1 MVKRNLLGLFALLL
15 PAVCMQAQ
23 LTNGTKS
30 AVKEKEKMERAVS
43 ALPDSAYEQV
53 KKEDLLN
60 DEVYMKLARDGWY
73 PQEITR
79 IMDRYIKSNRG
90 KVRGSREYGMYAK
103 QWLPMYGHTP
113 GNDSIYQFVDTA
125 YYGETMKSVRS
136 LFASQ
141 LENYYPEIPYT
152 PDDRLKG
159 IRNKGYFR
167 PVHQKPYT
175 GRIHWIVV
183 HPTDPDALM
192 VVPDGAG
199 IFRTSDLGK
208 TWDCVTDRIPDR
220 EFRKICS
227 HSAIPVDPDDWNHFF
242 AFMKNGGSTA
252 VYETTDGGQ
261 SWTRVEGA
269 THKSFKRGYGFKDK
283 AGNLKFIG
291 AIQSGTN
298 YLNSQ
303 LWYSDDKGVTW
314 KQIVLPDSLKEVHPT
329 TGMKGS
335 FFQNFAFDPENRDKI
350 YISTSRSIY
359 YSEDGLTPQAGANG
373 AVTFNIKRMT
383 FDVYNH
389 DGTVL
394 RASNVSE
401 FPFKATTQ
409 SFLEINPNNP
419 KQMWFATASRN
430 VDYGVYSAVY
440 YSEDGG
446 KTWRTLQEPMNG
458 IGSGLAFGNES
469 PWGWLGG
476 FGVNFADPQWLYG
489 CSMSS
494 AISSDGGLNFKEFA
508 WGNRLKAEYDD
519 GVYYST
525 TSARH
530 NADNHCI
537 VSHRSGRVFRGSDA
551 GLLVKDKNI
560 NNNEWTN
567 INGTMGNQLHYS
579 IKVNEFGDQT
589 MLGNTQDVD
598 AQTYR
603 YGRWGNWRGYEGTE
617 AFLNPYA
624 GTCYFSGNNGG
635 GLENVSLNSWYEGY
649 SWADVFTGNWYLI
662 HNPGNNNMSFFR
674 IEDFGRKTVNISSK
688 TVDDSG
694 AGAGARDMAIARDGD
709 RATIFVL
716 NNNHTLVRSTDGG
729 NTFETV
735 YVKSAGGSDV
745 PAKFTNAWLA
755 ADPDNSSI
763 VFLGQHGK
771 VLKYDLSTG
780 LNEDLSAGLPSV
792 SCEDI
797 IFHEGSGDIYFF
809 SKSSGIY
816 RRDHSTGQWSLWMK
830 GYNPLSVSRIALN
843 YTTQEMVIADY
854 GRGVWVADLENPAD
868 RYFKDGFALKEL
880 SDVGGRRTLGIDTK
894 WTIPL
899 YYDYTWYVN
908 GQDVDNP
915 YQFLTTRLNA
925 GDKVRLKLTL
935 RESPDVSTTSAEYTV
950 GSSAQ
955 TYVANVSKPGTA
967 LYSDGS
973 GRIDLGYVDWFFND
987 FTIEFWIKPETNGVI
1002 LCNRPVEQQR
1012 DTRGWAFLL
1021 DQGKLNFRYAPA
1033 QLFDRATYDAD
1044 ETQQV
1049 DIGGTALAMGRWSHV
1064 ALSHDRDGNVV
1075 LYVNGSQVASA
1086 ARIVQWAPLNSAVY
1100 LSLFADGFE
1109 SMAMKGTV
1117 DELKIW
1123 NSALD
1128 ENDIRRAMFSHD
1140 TSMPQSFV
1148 YCNDFN
1154 AGSLDKE
1161 HELFSRAGMA
1171 PRVQAVTSYE
1181 KMPVAVAAVKSEVKT
1196 PAGRTAYDIGDGRF
1210 LYLTPSE
1217 GQMPEIGVYR
1227 YANLHPDS
1235 MGVNPL
1241 YYKAFSEVF
1250 QIRPFSVQDGASVNI
1265 EIPLT
1270 LESGKQYQLYA
1281 CGLYEENKV
1290 WQKVSEL
1297 STGSDGKYLLAQD
1310 IKLDRIS
1317 DKMLAV
1323 LQNKPAVEAS
1333 LDGGWEGNEINVY
1346 DAGQNRYSISAHLV
1360 GGLDEPVGIYEIS
1373 SKTGLFKIAGN
1384 MSFVNG
1390 KASAEL
1396 VLDVDKLSGAETV
1409 ADTIVGKTDERMVPL
1424 VVTVN
1429 NKILPAVSGKDITF
1443 SNGGGA
1449 VPSSMIIDS
1458 LNGSPEASIMGW
1470 IRLDDAYMLSGS
1482 GGVKT
1487 LIFFR
1492 GSNGAVCGLHLQ
1504 EGNLRFHWNDGYY
1517 NWSSG
1522 LNIKQSDLGRWMH
1535 VALVVAKD
1543 GFHLFLN
1550 GAEYHHMTNAPA
1562 AKINSP
1568 LLLGQ
1573 NHLGDKWFKGALD
1586 QVMVWKRALTS
1597 AEVRHYMLNNPR
1609 LDAPGLV
1616 SFVDMDHYGKNGA
1629 MVDLVSG
1636 TPVSFYGV
1644 TSNEGYSHMP
1654 FHTKELYSQYSG
1666 DSDKGNIL
1674 YVESPANTNA
1684 DFSIGVFSGT
1694 PYNHVDSLHANLT
1707 PLYGGYFTL
1716 TMSRPSVFSAGQ
1728 KAVLQFNM
1736 PQSSAA
1742 SGAELALRPF
1752 GSLDTF
1758 TTYVPATS
1766 VENGR
1771 MRFEVDAALLN
1782 GGVEMMLMYDAAGG
1796 DLPVLVDM
1804 SLDMEDYA
1812 EGDTIILDAATNRI
1826 TLNAEVKSA
1835 NPQSKV
1841 LVSLVESEYASPSIP
1856 ELEIGGQAEQ
1866 KFSIYINKENIN
1878 KLAVNPV
1885 TVTLSGVTGGNSTL
1899 KFNVVLEPVVELS
1912 LADNDSEDNSIVVE
1926 VPYASFGVK
1935 AKLVQGV
1942 LAGGVK
1948 IKTTADMPNI
1958 VNTAVGSMLSNNDV
1972 AYTDILEYY
1981 PSASEFDAGWNL
1993 IGNPYLSNINLT
2005 KEQNVSLSEDEIVK
2019 YLYQYNPESDTYTAW
2034 DMVENYDETQKLMP
2048 FQPFFVQ
2055 TKQTGASLVITP
2067 EAKNTSINR
2076 RVFDHYMLHESRMLR
2091 LGLYAG
2097 TSDKLADRTEIKI
2110 QDGTS
2115 ADIVFGEDAVKMWGG
2130 LNSKTNEMATVA
2142 GDRYLSVNVLPNK
2155 RVEIPLHLQLSA
2167 PGKYR
2172 IASISSYGYGLNDNA
2187 ELVDKS
2193 TGARWK
2199 LLDGEAYEFNVTDVK
2214 EAASR
2219 FIVWISIREDMTG
2232 VEDAAEAKPSVSVE
2246 SGACRIDGL
2255 SGKSVIEIF
2264 DTAGRRI
2271 VYTTVTSASSTHSLK
2286 AGTYIVRV
2294 RTSNKDFSNKI
2305 NVR

>member
-23 LTNGTKS
+23 LTDGTKS

-53 KKEDLLN
+53 RKEDLLN
-60 DEVYMKLARDGWY
+60 DEVYMKLARDGWF

-79 IMDRYIKSNRG
+79 IMDRYINSNRS

-103 QWLPMYGHTP
+103 QWLPIYGHTP
-113 GNDSIYQFVDTA
+113 GNDTIYQFVDTA

-152 PDDRLKG
+152 PDDRMKG

-167 PVHQKPYT
+167 PVYQKPYT
-175 GRIHWIVV
+175 GRVHWIVV

-192 VVPDGAG
+192 VVPDGGG
-199 IFRTSDLGK
+199 IFRTADLGK

-261 SWTRVEGA
+261 SWTRVQGA
-269 THKSFKRGYGFKDK
+269 THKEFKRGYGFKDK

-291 AIQSGTN
+291 ANQGGSN
-298 YLNSQ
+298 YLDSKV
-303 LWYSDDKGVTW
+303 WYSDNKGVTW
-314 KQIVLPDSLKEVHPT
+314 KQVVLPDSLKEVHPT

-335 FFQNFAFDPENRDKI
+335 FFQNFAFDPEDRDKI
-350 YISTSRSIY
+350 YITTSRSIY
-359 YSEDGLTPQAGANG
+359 YSEDGLTPQVGANG
-373 AVTFNIKRMT
+373 ATTFNIKRLT
-383 FDVYNH
+383 FDVYNQ

-394 RASNVSE
+394 RASNVNE

-430 VDYGVYSAVY
+430 VSYGVYSAVY
-440 YSEDGG
+440 RSDDGG

-494 AISSDGGLNFKEFA
+494 AISSDGGLNFKEFL

-519 GVYYST
+519 GLYYST

-551 GLLVKDKNI
+551 GLLVKDKDI

-674 IEDFGRKTVNISSK
+674 IEDFGRKTVNLSAK
-688 TVDDSG
+688 TVDVSG
-694 AGAGARDMAIARDGD
+694 AGAGARDMALARDGD
-709 RATIFVL
+709 RSTIFVL
-716 NNNHTLVRSTDGG
+716 NTNHTIMRSTNGG
-729 NTFETV
+729 DTFETV
-735 YVKSAGGSDV
+735 YVKGSDGSKV
-745 PAKFTNAWLA
+745 VAKFTNAWFTV
-755 ADPDNSSI
+755 DPDNSNI
-763 VFLGQHGK
+763 IYIGQTGK
-771 VLKYDLSTG
+771 VLKYDLAKGDS
-780 LNEDLSAGLPSV
+780 EDLSAGLPNV
-792 SCEDI
+792 SCEGI
-797 IFHEGSGDIYFF
+797 FFHEGSGDIYFF

-816 RRDHSTGQWSLWMK
+816 LRDHSTGQWTLWMK
-830 GYNPLSVSRIALN
+830 GYNPLSASRLALN
-843 YTTQEMVIADY
+843 YTTQEMVIGDY
-854 GRGVWVADLENPAD
+854 GRGVWVADLEHPSD
-868 RYFKDGFALKEL
+868 RYFKNGFALKEL
-880 SDVGGRRTLGIDTK
+880 SNVDGRRTFGIDTK

-908 GQDVDNP
+908 GEDVNNP
-915 YQFLTTRLNA
+915 YQYLTAQLND
-925 GDKVRLKLTL
+925 GDKVKLKLAL

-950 GSSAQ
+950 KSSALKIA
-955 TYVANVSKPGTA
+955 YEPKPGTA
-967 LYSDGS
+967 MYSDGS
-973 GRIDLGYVDWFFND
+973 GRVDLGYVDWFFND
-987 FTIEFWIKPETNGVI
+987 FTIEFWIKPESNGVV

-1012 DTRGWAFLL
+1012 DTRGWALLL
-1021 DQGKLNFRYAPA
+1021 DQGKIKFRYAPA
-1033 QLFDRATYDAD
+1033 QLFDRATYDAN
-1044 ETQQV
+1044 ETQQSDV
-1049 DIGGTALAMGRWSHV
+1049 VGTALTMGRWSHV

-1075 LYVNGSQVASA
+1075 LYVNGNQVASS

-1109 SMAMKGTV
+1109 SMAMKGAV

-1123 NSALD
+1123 NSALNA
-1128 ENDIRRAMFSHD
+1128 NDIRRAMFSHD

-1161 HELFSRAGMA
+1161 HELFSRGGMA
-1171 PRVQAVTSYE
+1171 PRVQAVTSYV

-1196 PAGRTAYDIGDGRF
+1196 PSERTAYDIGDGRSV
-1210 LYLTPSE
+1210 YLTPAD

-1227 YANLHPDS
+1227 YAHLHPDS
-1235 MGVNPL
+1235 MGVNSL
-1241 YYKAFSEVF
+1241 YYKAVSEVF
-1250 QIRPFSVQDGASVNI
+1250 QIRPFSDSENASVDI
-1265 EIPLT
+1265 EIPLA
-1270 LESGKQYQLYA
+1270 LDASKQYQLYA

-1290 WQKVSEL
+1290 WQKVSDL
-1297 STGSDGKYLLAQD
+1297 SISSDGKYLVARGV
-1310 IKLDRIS
+1310 KLDRLS

-1323 LQNKPAVEAS
+1323 LENKPAIEAS
-1333 LDGGWEGNEINVY
+1333 FEGGAEGNEIYVY
-1346 DAGQNRYSISAHLV
+1346 DAEQTNYSIDAHLV
-1360 GGLDEPVGIYEIS
+1360 GGMSEPTGLYEVK
-1373 SKTGLFKIAGN
+1373 SKTGLFKIADN
-1384 MSFVNG
+1384 MKFVNG
-1390 KASAEL
+1390 KATAKL
-1396 VLDVDKLSGAETV
+1396 VLDLDKLNGADAL
-1409 ADTIVGKTDERMVPL
+1409 ADTIVGKADEKLVPL
-1424 VVTVN
+1424 AIKVN
-1429 NKILPAVSGKDITF
+1429 NRLLPTVSGRDMTF
-1443 SNGGGA
+1443 QNGGA
-1449 VPSSMIIDS
+1449 YVSSSKITGG
-1458 LNGSPEASIMGW
+1458 LNGKTTVTMMGW
-1470 IRLDDAYMLSGS
+1470 VRIDNKDMLSG
-1482 GGVKT
+1482 VKP

-1492 GSNGAVCGLHLQ
+1492 GSNSGVCGIHLAS
-1504 EGNLRFHWNDGYY
+1504 GNLRFHWNDGYY
-1517 NWSSG
+1517 GWSTT
-1522 LNIKQSDLGRWMH
+1522 LNFTTADIGRWMH
-1535 VALVVAKD
+1535 VALVVEPTQ
-1543 GFHLFLN
+1543 FRVYLN
-1550 GAEYHHMTNAPA
+1550 GAEYSRGHDKITGGI
-1562 AKINSP
+1562 INSA
-1568 LLLGQ
+1568 LMFGQ
-1573 NHLGDKWFKGALD
+1573 NYQSDKWFNGAVD
-1586 QVMVWKRALTS
+1586 QVMLWNRSLT
-1597 AEVRHYMLNNPR
+1597 AEEIRRYMTVNPR
-1609 LDAPGLV
+1609 LDDPSLV
-1616 SFVDMDHYGKNGA
+1616 SFIDMDHVNADGKIY
-1629 MVDLVSG
+1629 DLVSEAPLA
-1636 TPVSFYGV
+1636 TSGV
-1644 TSNEGYSHMP
+1644 TSNDDYSHMP
-1654 FHTKELYSQYSG
+1654 FHPSNSFTQNSQAPAV
-1666 DSDKGNIL
+1666 DNIIF
-1674 YVESPANTNA
+1674 VESPSNVNA
-1684 DFSIGVFSGT
+1684 DYRMGVFNGT
-1694 PYNHVDSLHANLT
+1694 PYNYANSEHSNLT
-1707 PLYGGYFTL
+1707 PLYGAYFTL
-1716 TMSRPSVFSAGQ
+1716 TMSKPSVFSSGQ
-1728 KAVLQFNM
+1728 KAVIGFNM
-1736 PQSSAA
+1736 PQTAVS
-1742 SGAELALRPF
+1742 SGAVLAIRPI
-1752 GSLDTF
+1752 GSPEPF
-1758 TTYVPATS
+1758 STYQPMTS
-1766 VENGR
+1766 LVDGK
-1771 MRFEVDAALLN
+1771 MRFEVDGTLLN
-1782 GGVEMMLMYDAAGG
+1782 GGSELMLMYDGTQG
-1796 DLPVLVDM
+1796 ELPVKVNLSVNN
-1804 SLDMEDYA
+1804 YN
-1812 EGDTIILDAATNRI
+1812 EGDTLILSSETDRI
-1826 TLNAEVKSA
+1826 TVKADVVSA
-1835 NPQSKV
+1835 NQQSKA
-1841 LVSLVESEYASPSIP
+1841 LVSVVESEYASADVS
-1856 ELEIGGQAEQ
+1856 ELDLSGSAE
-1866 KFSIYINKENIN
+1866 KSFVITINKDNLN

-1885 TVTLSGVTGGNSTL
+1885 TVTLSGVSEGGEL
-1899 KFNVVLEPVVELS
+1899 KLNVALEPIVELS

-1926 VPYASFGVK
+1926 NPYASFGVK

-2005 KEQNVSLSEDEIVK
+2005 KEQNVSLHEDEVVK

-2055 TKQTGASLVITP
+2055 TRQTGASLVIKP
-2067 EAKNTSINR
+2067 ESKSTTINR

-2097 TSDKLADRTEIKI
+2097 DSDKLSDRTEIKI
-2110 QDGTS
+2110 QESTS
-2115 ADIVFGEDAVKMWGG
+2115 TDIVFGEDAVKMWGG

-2187 ELVDKS
+2187 ELVDKA

-2199 LLDGEAYEFNVTDVK
+2199 LLDGEAYEFNVADVK

-2219 FIVWISIREDMTG
+2219 FVVWISIREDATG
-2232 VEDAAEAKPSVSVE
+2232 IEGAAEAKPSVSVE
-2246 SGACRIDGL
+2246 SGACRIEGL

>member
-23 LTNGTKS
+23 LTDGTKS

-53 KKEDLLN
+53 RKEDLLN
-60 DEVYMKLARDGWY
+60 DEVYMKLARDGWF

-79 IMDRYIKSNRG
+79 IMDRYINSNRS

-103 QWLPMYGHTP
+103 QWLPIYGHTP
-113 GNDSIYQFVDTA
+113 GNDTIYQFVDTA

-152 PDDRLKG
+152 PDDRMKG

-167 PVHQKPYT
+167 PVYQKPYT
-175 GRIHWIVV
+175 GRVHWIVV

-192 VVPDGAG
+192 VVPDGGG
-199 IFRTSDLGK
+199 IFRTADLGK

-261 SWTRVEGA
+261 SWTRVQGA
-269 THKSFKRGYGFKDK
+269 THKEFKRGYGFKDK

-291 AIQSGTN
+291 ANQGGSN
-298 YLNSQ
+298 YLDSKV
-303 LWYSDDKGVTW
+303 WYSDNKGVTW
-314 KQIVLPDSLKEVHPT
+314 KQVVLPDSLKEVHPT

-335 FFQNFAFDPENRDKI
+335 FFQNFAFDPEDRDKI
-350 YISTSRSIY
+350 YITTSRSIY
-359 YSEDGLTPQAGANG
+359 YSEDGLTPQVGANG
-373 AVTFNIKRMT
+373 ATTFNIKRLT
-383 FDVYNH
+383 FDVYNQ

-394 RASNVSE
+394 RASNVNE

-430 VDYGVYSAVY
+430 VSYGVYSAVY
-440 YSEDGG
+440 RSDDGG

-494 AISSDGGLNFKEFA
+494 AISSDGGLNFKEFL

-519 GVYYST
+519 GLYYST

-551 GLLVKDKNI
+551 GLLVKDKDI

-674 IEDFGRKTVNISSK
+674 IEDFGRKTVNLSAK
-688 TVDDSG
+688 TVDVSG
-694 AGAGARDMAIARDGD
+694 AGAGARDMALARDGD
-709 RATIFVL
+709 RSTIFVL
-716 NNNHTLVRSTDGG
+716 NTNHTIMRSTNGG
-729 NTFETV
+729 DTFETV
-735 YVKSAGGSDV
+735 YVKGSDGSKAV
-745 PAKFTNAWLA
+745 AKFTNAWFTV
-755 ADPDNSSI
+755 DPNNSNI
-763 VFLGQHGK
+763 IYIGQTGK
-771 VLKYDLSTG
+771 VLKYDLAKG
-780 LNEDLSAGLPSV
+780 DREDLSAGLPSI
-792 SCEDI
+792 SCDDI
-797 IFHEGSGDIYFF
+797 FFHEGSGDIYFF

-816 RRDHSTGQWSLWMK
+816 LRDHSTGQWTLWMK
-830 GYNPLSVSRIALN
+830 GYNPLSASRLALN
-843 YTTQEMVIADY
+843 YTTQEMVIGDY
-854 GRGVWVADLENPAD
+854 GRGVWVADLEHPSD
-868 RYFKDGFALKEL
+868 RYFKNGFALKEL
-880 SDVGGRRTLGIDTK
+880 SNVDGRRTFGIDTK

-908 GQDVDNP
+908 GQDADNP

-925 GDKVRLKLTL
+925 GDKVKLKLTL

-950 GSSAQ
+950 KSSASKIA
-955 TYVANVSKPGTA
+955 YEPKPGTA
-967 LYSDGS
+967 MYSDGS
-973 GRIDLGYVDWFFND
+973 GRVDLGYVDWFFND
-987 FTIEFWIKPETNGVI
+987 FTIEFWIKPESNGVV

-1012 DTRGWAFLL
+1012 DTRGWALLL
-1021 DQGKLNFRYAPA
+1021 DQGKIKFRYAPA
-1033 QLFDRATYDAD
+1033 QLFDRATYDAN
-1044 ETQQV
+1044 ETQQSDV
-1049 DIGGTALAMGRWSHV
+1049 VGTALTMGRWSHV

-1075 LYVNGSQVASA
+1075 LYVNGNQVASS

-1109 SMAMKGTV
+1109 SMAMKGAV

-1123 NSALD
+1123 NSALNA
-1128 ENDIRRAMFSHD
+1128 NDIRRAMFSHD

-1161 HELFSRAGMA
+1161 HELFSRGGMA
-1171 PRVQAVTSYE
+1171 PRVQAVTSYV

-1196 PAGRTAYDIGDGRF
+1196 PSERTAYDIGDGRSV
-1210 LYLTPSE
+1210 YLTPAD

-1227 YANLHPDS
+1227 YAHLHPDS
-1235 MGVNPL
+1235 MGVNSL
-1241 YYKAFSEVF
+1241 YYKAVSEVF
-1250 QIRPFSVQDGASVNI
+1250 QIRPFSDSENASVDI
-1265 EIPLT
+1265 EIPLA
-1270 LESGKQYQLYA
+1270 LDASKQYQLYA

-1290 WQKVSEL
+1290 WQKVSDL
-1297 STGSDGKYLLAQD
+1297 SISSDGKYLVARGV
-1310 IKLDRIS
+1310 KLDRLS

-1323 LQNKPAVEAS
+1323 LENKPAIEAS
-1333 LDGGWEGNEINVY
+1333 LEGGAEGNEIYVY
-1346 DAGQNRYSISAHLV
+1346 DAEQTNYSIDAHLV
-1360 GGLDEPVGIYEIS
+1360 GGMSEPTGLYEVK
-1373 SKTGLFKIAGN
+1373 SKTGLFKIADN
-1384 MSFVNG
+1384 MKFVNG
-1390 KASAEL
+1390 KATAKL
-1396 VLDVDKLSGAETV
+1396 VLDLDKLNGADAL
-1409 ADTIVGKTDERMVPL
+1409 ADTIVGKADEKLVPL
-1424 VVTVN
+1424 AIKVN
-1429 NKILPAVSGKDITF
+1429 NRLLPMVSGRDMTF
-1443 SNGGGA
+1443 QNGGA
-1449 VPSSMIIDS
+1449 YVSSSKITGG
-1458 LNGSPEASIMGW
+1458 LNGKTTVTMMGW
-1470 IRLDDAYMLSGS
+1470 VRIDNKDMLSG
-1482 GGVKT
+1482 VRP

-1492 GSNGAVCGLHLQ
+1492 GSNSGVCGIHLSS
-1504 EGNLRFHWNDGYY
+1504 GNLRFHWNDGYY
-1517 NWSSG
+1517 GWSTT
-1522 LNIKQSDLGRWMH
+1522 LNFKTADIGRWMH
-1535 VALVVAKD
+1535 VALVVEPTQ
-1543 GFHLFLN
+1543 FRVYLN
-1550 GAEYHHMTNAPA
+1550 GAEYSRGHDKITGGI
-1562 AKINSP
+1562 INSA
-1568 LLLGQ
+1568 LMFGQ
-1573 NHLGDKWFKGALD
+1573 NYQSDKWFNGAVD
-1586 QVMVWKRALTS
+1586 QVMLWNRSLT
-1597 AEVRHYMLNNPR
+1597 AEEIRRYMTVNPR
-1609 LDAPGLV
+1609 LDDPSLV
-1616 SFVDMDHYGKNGA
+1616 SFIDMDHVNADGKIY
-1629 MVDLVSG
+1629 DLVSEAPLA
-1636 TPVSFYGV
+1636 TSGV
-1644 TSNEGYSHMP
+1644 TSNDDYSHMP
-1654 FHTKELYSQYSG
+1654 FHPSNSFTQNSQAPAV
-1666 DSDKGNIL
+1666 DNIIF
-1674 YVESPANTNA
+1674 VESPSNVNA
-1684 DFSIGVFSGT
+1684 DYRMGVFNGT
-1694 PYNHVDSLHANLT
+1694 PYNYANSEHSNLT
-1707 PLYGGYFTL
+1707 PLYGAYFTL
-1716 TMSRPSVFSAGQ
+1716 TMSKPSVFSSGQ
-1728 KAVLQFNM
+1728 KAVIGFNM
-1736 PQSSAA
+1736 PQTAVS
-1742 SGAELALRPF
+1742 SGAVLAIRPI
-1752 GSLDTF
+1752 GSPEPF
-1758 TTYVPATS
+1758 STYQPMTS
-1766 VENGR
+1766 LVDGK
-1771 MRFEVDAALLN
+1771 MRFEVDGTLLN
-1782 GGVEMMLMYDAAGG
+1782 GGSELMLMYDGTQG
-1796 DLPVLVDM
+1796 ELPVKVNLSVNN
-1804 SLDMEDYA
+1804 YN
-1812 EGDTIILDAATNRI
+1812 EGDTLILNSETDRI
-1826 TLNAEVKSA
+1826 TVKADVVSA
-1835 NPQSKV
+1835 NQQSKA
-1841 LVSLVESEYASPSIP
+1841 LVSVVESEYASADVS
-1856 ELEIGGQAEQ
+1856 ELDLSGSAE
-1866 KFSIYINKENIN
+1866 KGFVITINKDNLN

-1885 TVTLSGVTGGNSTL
+1885 TVTLSGVSEGGEL
-1899 KFNVVLEPVVELS
+1899 KLNVALEPIVELS

-1926 VPYASFGVK
+1926 DPYASFGVK

-2005 KEQNVSLSEDEIVK
+2005 KEQNVSLHEDEVVK

-2055 TKQTGASLVITP
+2055 TRQTGASLVIKP
-2067 EAKNTSINR
+2067 ESKSTTINR

-2097 TSDKLADRTEIKI
+2097 DSDKLSDRTEIKI
-2110 QDGTS
+2110 QEGTS
-2115 ADIVFGEDAVKMWGG
+2115 TDIVFGEDAVKMWGG

-2142 GDRYLSVNVLPNK
+2142 GDRYLSVNVLPDK
-2155 RVEIPLHLQLSA
+2155 RVEVPLHLQLSA

-2187 ELVDKS
+2187 ELVDKA

-2199 LLDGEAYEFNVTDVK
+2199 LLDGEAYEFNVADVK

-2271 VYTTVTSASSTHSLK
+2271 VYTTVTSASSTHNLT

>member
-23 LTNGTKS
+23 LTDGTKS

-53 KKEDLLN
+53 RKEDLLN

-79 IMDRYIKSNRG
+79 IMDCYIKSNRS

-103 QWLPMYGHTP
+103 QWLPIYGHTP
-113 GNDSIYQFVDTA
+113 GNDTIYQFVDTA

-152 PDDRLKG
+152 PDDRMKG
-159 IRNKGYFR
+159 IRITGYFR
-167 PVHQKPYT
+167 PVHQKPCT
-175 GRIHWIVV
+175 GRVHWIVV

-192 VVPDGAG
+192 VVPDGGG
-199 IFRTSDLGK
+199 IFRTADLGK

-261 SWTRVEGA
+261 SWTRVQGA
-269 THKSFKRGYGFKDK
+269 THKEFKRGYGFKDK

-291 AIQSGTN
+291 ANQGGSN
-298 YLNSQ
+298 YLDSKV
-303 LWYSDDKGVTW
+303 WYSDNKGVTW
-314 KQIVLPDSLKEVHPT
+314 KQVVLPDSLKEVHPT

-335 FFQNFAFDPENRDKI
+335 FFQNFAFDPEDRDKI
-350 YISTSRSIY
+350 YITTSRSIY
-359 YSEDGLTPQAGANG
+359 YSEDGLTPQVGANG
-373 AVTFNIKRMT
+373 ATTFNIKRLT
-383 FDVYNH
+383 FDVYNQ

-394 RASNVSE
+394 RASNVNE

-430 VDYGVYSAVY
+430 VSYGVYSAVY
-440 YSEDGG
+440 RSDDGG

-494 AISSDGGLNFKEFA
+494 AISSDGGLNFKEFL

-519 GVYYST
+519 GLYYST

-551 GLLVKDKNI
+551 GLLVKDKDI

-674 IEDFGRKTVNISSK
+674 IEDFGRKTVNLSAK
-688 TVDDSG
+688 TVDVSG
-694 AGAGARDMAIARDGD
+694 AGAGARDMALARDGD
-709 RATIFVL
+709 RSTIFVL
-716 NNNHTLVRSTDGG
+716 NTNHTIMRSTNGG
-729 NTFETV
+729 DTFETV
-735 YVKSAGGSDV
+735 YVKGSDGSKV
-745 PAKFTNAWLA
+745 VAKFTNAWFTV
-755 ADPDNSSI
+755 DPDNSNI
-763 VFLGQHGK
+763 IYIGQTGK
-771 VLKYDLSTG
+771 VLKYDLTTG
-780 LNEDLSAGLPSV
+780 LSEDLSAGLPSI
-792 SCEDI
+792 SCDDI
-797 IFHEGSGDIYFF
+797 FFHEGSGDIYFF

-816 RRDHSTGQWSLWMK
+816 LRDHSTGQWTLWMK
-830 GYNPLSVSRIALN
+830 GYNPLSASRLALN
-843 YTTQEMVIADY
+843 YTTQEMVIGDY
-854 GRGVWVADLENPAD
+854 GRGVWVADLEHPSD
-868 RYFKDGFALKEL
+868 RYFKNGFALKEL
-880 SDVGGRRTLGIDTK
+880 SNVDGRRTFGIDTK

-908 GQDVDNP
+908 GEDVNNP
-915 YQFLTTRLNA
+915 YQYLTAQLND
-925 GDKVRLKLTL
+925 GDKVKLKLTL

-950 GSSAQ
+950 KSSASKIA
-955 TYVANVSKPGTA
+955 YEPKPGTA
-967 LYSDGS
+967 MYSDGS
-973 GRIDLGYVDWFFND
+973 GRVDLGYVDWFFND
-987 FTIEFWIKPETNGVI
+987 FTIEFWIKPESNGVV

-1012 DTRGWAFLL
+1012 DTRGWALLL
-1021 DQGKLNFRYAPA
+1021 DQGKIKFRYAPA
-1033 QLFDRATYDAD
+1033 QLFDRATYDAN
-1044 ETQQV
+1044 ETQQSDV
-1049 DIGGTALAMGRWSHV
+1049 VGTALTMGRWSHV

-1075 LYVNGSQVASA
+1075 LYVNGNQVASS

-1109 SMAMKGTV
+1109 SMAMKGAV

-1123 NSALD
+1123 NSALNA
-1128 ENDIRRAMFSHD
+1128 NDIRRAMFSHD

-1161 HELFSRAGMA
+1161 HELFSRGGMA
-1171 PRVQAVTSYE
+1171 PRVQAVTSYV
-1181 KMPVAVAAVKSEVKT
+1181 KMSVAVAAVKSEVKT
-1196 PAGRTAYDIGDGRF
+1196 PSERTAYDIGDGRSV
-1210 LYLTPSE
+1210 YLTPAD

-1227 YANLHPDS
+1227 YAHLHPDS
-1235 MGVNPL
+1235 MGVNSL
-1241 YYKAFSEVF
+1241 YYKAVSEVF
-1250 QIRPFSVQDGASVNI
+1250 QIRPFSDSENASVDI
-1265 EIPLT
+1265 EIPLA
-1270 LESGKQYQLYA
+1270 LDASKQYQLYA

-1290 WQKVSEL
+1290 WQKVSDL
-1297 STGSDGKYLLAQD
+1297 SISSDGKYLVARGV
-1310 IKLDRIS
+1310 KLDRLS

-1323 LQNKPAVEAS
+1323 LENKPAIEAS
-1333 LDGGWEGNEINVY
+1333 LEGGAEGNEIYVY
-1346 DAGQNRYSISAHLV
+1346 DAEQTNYSIDAHLV
-1360 GGLDEPVGIYEIS
+1360 GGMSEPTGLYEVK
-1373 SKTGLFKIAGN
+1373 SKTGLFKIADN
-1384 MSFVNG
+1384 MKFVNG
-1390 KASAEL
+1390 KATAKL
-1396 VLDVDKLSGAETV
+1396 VLDLDKLNGADAL
-1409 ADTIVGKTDERMVPL
+1409 ADTIVGKADEKLVPL
-1424 VVTVN
+1424 AIKVN
-1429 NKILPAVSGKDITF
+1429 NRLLPTVSGRDMTF
-1443 SNGGGA
+1443 QNGGA
-1449 VPSSMIIDS
+1449 YVSSSKITGG
-1458 LNGSPEASIMGW
+1458 LNGKTTVTMMGW
-1470 IRLDDAYMLSGS
+1470 VRIDNKDMLSG
-1482 GGVKT
+1482 VRP

-1492 GSNGAVCGLHLQ
+1492 GSNSGVCGIHLSS
-1504 EGNLRFHWNDGYY
+1504 GNLRFHWNDGYY
-1517 NWSSG
+1517 GWSTT
-1522 LNIKQSDLGRWMH
+1522 LNFTTADIGRWMH
-1535 VALVVAKD
+1535 VALVVEPTQ
-1543 GFHLFLN
+1543 FRVYLN
-1550 GAEYHHMTNAPA
+1550 GAEYSRGHDKITGGI
-1562 AKINSP
+1562 INSA
-1568 LLLGQ
+1568 LMFGQ
-1573 NHLGDKWFKGALD
+1573 NYQSDKWFNGAVD
-1586 QVMVWKRALTS
+1586 QVMLWNRSLT
-1597 AEVRHYMLNNPR
+1597 AEEIRRYMTVNPR
-1609 LDAPGLV
+1609 LDDPSLV
-1616 SFVDMDHYGKNGA
+1616 SFIDMDHVNADGKIY
-1629 MVDLVSG
+1629 DLVSEAPLA
-1636 TPVSFYGV
+1636 TSGV
-1644 TSNEGYSHMP
+1644 TSNDDYSHMP
-1654 FHTKELYSQYSG
+1654 FHPSNSFTQNSQAPAV
-1666 DSDKGNIL
+1666 DNIIF
-1674 YVESPANTNA
+1674 VESPSNVNA
-1684 DFSIGVFSGT
+1684 DYRMGVFNGT
-1694 PYNHVDSLHANLT
+1694 PYNYANSEHSNLT
-1707 PLYGGYFTL
+1707 PLYGAYFTL
-1716 TMSRPSVFSAGQ
+1716 TMSKPSVFSSGQ
-1728 KAVLQFNM
+1728 KAVIGFNM
-1736 PQSSAA
+1736 PQTAVS
-1742 SGAELALRPF
+1742 SGAVLAIRPI
-1752 GSLDTF
+1752 GSPEPF
-1758 TTYVPATS
+1758 STYQPMTS
-1766 VENGR
+1766 LVDGK
-1771 MRFEVDAALLN
+1771 MRFEVDGTLLN
-1782 GGVEMMLMYDAAGG
+1782 GGSELMLMYDGTQG
-1796 DLPVLVDM
+1796 ELPVKVNLSVDK
-1804 SLDMEDYA
+1804 YN
-1812 EGDTIILDAATNRI
+1812 EGDTLILNSETDRI
-1826 TLNAEVKSA
+1826 TVKADVVSA
-1835 NPQSKV
+1835 NPQSKA
-1841 LVSLVESEYASPSIP
+1841 LVSVVESEYASADVS
-1856 ELEIGGQAEQ
+1856 ELDLSGSAE
-1866 KFSIYINKENIN
+1866 KSFVITINKDNLN

-1885 TVTLSGVTGGNSTL
+1885 TVTLSGVSEGGEL
-1899 KFNVVLEPVVELS
+1899 KLNVALEPIVELS

-1926 VPYASFGVK
+1926 DPYASFGVK

-2005 KEQNVSLSEDEIVK
+2005 KEQNVSLHEDEVVK

-2055 TKQTGASLVITP
+2055 TRQTGASLVIKP
-2067 EAKNTSINR
+2067 ESKSKTINR

-2097 TSDKLADRTEIKI
+2097 DSDKLSDRTEIKI
-2110 QDGTS
+2110 QEGTS
-2115 ADIVFGEDAVKMWGG
+2115 TDIVFGEDAVKMWGG

-2187 ELVDKS
+2187 ELVDKA

-2199 LLDGEAYEFNVTDVK
+2199 LLDGEAYEFNVADVK

-2232 VEDAAEAKPSVSVE
+2232 VEDAAEAKPSMSVE

-2271 VYTTVTSASSTHSLK
+2271 VYTTVTSASSTHNLT

>member
-1 MVKRNLLGLFALLL
+1 ML

-23 LTNGTKS
+23 LTDGTKS

-53 KKEDLLN
+53 RKEDLLN
-60 DEVYMKLARDGWY
+60 DEVYMKLARDGWF

-79 IMDRYIKSNRG
+79 IMDRYINSNRS

-103 QWLPMYGHTP
+103 QWLPIYGHTP
-113 GNDSIYQFVDTA
+113 GNDTIYQFVDTA

-152 PDDRLKG
+152 PDDRMKG

-167 PVHQKPYT
+167 PVYQKPYT
-175 GRIHWIVV
+175 GRVHWIVV

-192 VVPDGAG
+192 VVPDGGG
-199 IFRTSDLGK
+199 IFRTADLGK

-261 SWTRVEGA
+261 SWTRVQGA
-269 THKSFKRGYGFKDK
+269 THKEFKRGYGFKDK

-291 AIQSGTN
+291 ANQGGSN
-298 YLNSQ
+298 YLDSKV
-303 LWYSDDKGVTW
+303 WYSDNKGVTW
-314 KQIVLPDSLKEVHPT
+314 KQVVLPDSLKEVHPT

-335 FFQNFAFDPENRDKI
+335 FFQNFAFDPEDRDKI
-350 YISTSRSIY
+350 YITTSRSIY
-359 YSEDGLTPQAGANG
+359 YSEDGLTPQVGANG
-373 AVTFNIKRMT
+373 ATTFNIKRLT
-383 FDVYNH
+383 FDVYNQ

-394 RASNVSE
+394 RASNVNE

-430 VDYGVYSAVY
+430 VSYGVYSAVY
-440 YSEDGG
+440 RSDDGG

-494 AISSDGGLNFKEFA
+494 AISSDGGLNFKEFL

-519 GVYYST
+519 GLYYST

-551 GLLVKDKNI
+551 GLLVKDKDI

-674 IEDFGRKTVNISSK
+674 IEDFGRKTVNLSAK
-688 TVDDSG
+688 TVDVSG
-694 AGAGARDMAIARDGD
+694 AGAGARDMALARDGD
-709 RATIFVL
+709 RSTIFVL
-716 NNNHTLVRSTDGG
+716 NTNHTIMRSTNGG
-729 NTFETV
+729 DTFETV
-735 YVKSAGGSDV
+735 YVKGSDGSKV
-745 PAKFTNAWLA
+745 VAKFTNAWFTV
-755 ADPDNSSI
+755 DPDNSNI
-763 VFLGQHGK
+763 IYIGQTGK
-771 VLKYDLSTG
+771 VLKYDLAKGDS
-780 LNEDLSAGLPSV
+780 EDLSAGLPNV
-792 SCEDI
+792 SCEGI
-797 IFHEGSGDIYFF
+797 FFHEGSGDIYFF

-816 RRDHSTGQWSLWMK
+816 LRDHSTGQWTLWMK
-830 GYNPLSVSRIALN
+830 GYNPLSASRLALN
-843 YTTQEMVIADY
+843 YTTQEMVIGDY
-854 GRGVWVADLENPAD
+854 GRGVWVADLEHPSD
-868 RYFKDGFALKEL
+868 RYFKNGFALKEL
-880 SDVGGRRTLGIDTK
+880 SNVDGRRTFGIDTK

-908 GQDVDNP
+908 GEDVNNP
-915 YQFLTTRLNA
+915 YQYLTAQLND
-925 GDKVRLKLTL
+925 GDKVKLKLAL

-950 GSSAQ
+950 KSSALKIA
-955 TYVANVSKPGTA
+955 YEPKPGTA
-967 LYSDGS
+967 MYSDGS
-973 GRIDLGYVDWFFND
+973 GRVDLGYVDWFFND
-987 FTIEFWIKPETNGVI
+987 FTIEFWIKPESNGVV

-1012 DTRGWAFLL
+1012 DTRGWALLL
-1021 DQGKLNFRYAPA
+1021 DQGKIKFRYAPA
-1033 QLFDRATYDAD
+1033 QLFDRATYDAN
-1044 ETQQV
+1044 ETQQSDV
-1049 DIGGTALAMGRWSHV
+1049 VGTALTMGRWSHV

-1075 LYVNGSQVASA
+1075 LYVNGNQVASS

-1109 SMAMKGTV
+1109 SMAMKGAV

-1123 NSALD
+1123 NSALNA
-1128 ENDIRRAMFSHD
+1128 NDIRRAMFSHD

-1161 HELFSRAGMA
+1161 HELFSRGGMA
-1171 PRVQAVTSYE
+1171 PRVQAVTSYV

-1196 PAGRTAYDIGDGRF
+1196 PSERTAYDIGDGRSV
-1210 LYLTPSE
+1210 YLTPAD

-1227 YANLHPDS
+1227 YAHLHPDS
-1235 MGVNPL
+1235 MGVNSL
-1241 YYKAFSEVF
+1241 YYKAVSEVF
-1250 QIRPFSVQDGASVNI
+1250 QIRPFSDSENASVDI
-1265 EIPLT
+1265 EIPLA
-1270 LESGKQYQLYA
+1270 LDASKQYQLYA

-1290 WQKVSEL
+1290 WQKVSDL
-1297 STGSDGKYLLAQD
+1297 SISSDGKYLVARGV
-1310 IKLDRIS
+1310 KLDRLS

-1323 LQNKPAVEAS
+1323 LENKPAIEAS
-1333 LDGGWEGNEINVY
+1333 FEGGAEGNEIYVY
-1346 DAGQNRYSISAHLV
+1346 DAEQTNYSIDAHLV
-1360 GGLDEPVGIYEIS
+1360 GGMSEPTGLYEVK
-1373 SKTGLFKIAGN
+1373 SKTGLFKIADN
-1384 MSFVNG
+1384 MKFVNG
-1390 KASAEL
+1390 KATAKL
-1396 VLDVDKLSGAETV
+1396 VLDLDKLNGADAL
-1409 ADTIVGKTDERMVPL
+1409 ADTIVGKADEKLVPL
-1424 VVTVN
+1424 AIKVN
-1429 NKILPAVSGKDITF
+1429 NRLLPTVSGRDMTF
-1443 SNGGGA
+1443 QNGGA
-1449 VPSSMIIDS
+1449 YVSSSKITGG
-1458 LNGSPEASIMGW
+1458 LNGKTTVTMMGW
-1470 IRLDDAYMLSGS
+1470 VRIDNKDMLSG
-1482 GGVKT
+1482 VKP

-1492 GSNGAVCGLHLQ
+1492 GSNSGVCGIHLAS
-1504 EGNLRFHWNDGYY
+1504 GNLRFHWNDGYY
-1517 NWSSG
+1517 GWSTT
-1522 LNIKQSDLGRWMH
+1522 LNFTTADIGRWMH
-1535 VALVVAKD
+1535 VALVVEPTQ
-1543 GFHLFLN
+1543 FRVYLN
-1550 GAEYHHMTNAPA
+1550 GAEYSRGHDKITGGI
-1562 AKINSP
+1562 INSA
-1568 LLLGQ
+1568 LMFGQ
-1573 NHLGDKWFKGALD
+1573 NYQSDKWFNGAVD
-1586 QVMVWKRALTS
+1586 QVMLWNRSLT
-1597 AEVRHYMLNNPR
+1597 AEEIRRYMTVNPR
-1609 LDAPGLV
+1609 LDDPSLV
-1616 SFVDMDHYGKNGA
+1616 SFIDMDHVNADGKIY
-1629 MVDLVSG
+1629 DLVSEAPLA
-1636 TPVSFYGV
+1636 TSGV
-1644 TSNEGYSHMP
+1644 TSNDDYSHMP
-1654 FHTKELYSQYSG
+1654 FHPSNSFTQNSQAPAV
-1666 DSDKGNIL
+1666 DNIIF
-1674 YVESPANTNA
+1674 VESPSNVNA
-1684 DFSIGVFSGT
+1684 DYRMGVFNGT
-1694 PYNHVDSLHANLT
+1694 PYNYANSEHSNLT
-1707 PLYGGYFTL
+1707 PLYGAYFTL
-1716 TMSRPSVFSAGQ
+1716 TMSKPSVFSSGQ
-1728 KAVLQFNM
+1728 KAVIGFNM
-1736 PQSSAA
+1736 PQTAVS
-1742 SGAELALRPF
+1742 SGAVLAIRPI
-1752 GSLDTF
+1752 GSPEPF
-1758 TTYVPATS
+1758 STYQPMTS
-1766 VENGR
+1766 LVDGK
-1771 MRFEVDAALLN
+1771 MRFEVDGTLLN
-1782 GGVEMMLMYDAAGG
+1782 GGSELMLMYDGTQG
-1796 DLPVLVDM
+1796 ELPVKVNLSVNN
-1804 SLDMEDYA
+1804 YN
-1812 EGDTIILDAATNRI
+1812 EGDTLILSSETDRI
-1826 TLNAEVKSA
+1826 TVKADVVSA
-1835 NPQSKV
+1835 NQQSKA
-1841 LVSLVESEYASPSIP
+1841 LVSVVESEYASADVS
-1856 ELEIGGQAEQ
+1856 ELDLSGSAE
-1866 KFSIYINKENIN
+1866 KSFVITINKDNLN

-1885 TVTLSGVTGGNSTL
+1885 TVTLSGVSEGGEL
-1899 KFNVVLEPVVELS
+1899 KLNVALEPIVELS

-1926 VPYASFGVK
+1926 NPYASFGVK

-2005 KEQNVSLSEDEIVK
+2005 KEQNVSLHEDEVVK

-2055 TKQTGASLVITP
+2055 TRQTGASLVIKP
-2067 EAKNTSINR
+2067 ESKSTTINR

-2097 TSDKLADRTEIKI
+2097 DSDKLSDRTEIKI
-2110 QDGTS
+2110 QESTS
-2115 ADIVFGEDAVKMWGG
+2115 TDIVFGEDAVKMWGG

-2187 ELVDKS
+2187 ELVDKA

-2199 LLDGEAYEFNVTDVK
+2199 LLDGEAYEFNVADVK

-2219 FIVWISIREDMTG
+2219 FVVWISIREDATG
-2232 VEDAAEAKPSVSVE
+2232 IEGAAEAKPSVSVE
-2246 SGACRIDGL
+2246 SGACRIEGL

>member
-23 LTNGTKS
+23 LTDGTKS

-53 KKEDLLN
+53 RKEDLLN
-60 DEVYMKLARDGWY
+60 DEVYMKLARDGWF

-79 IMDRYIKSNRG
+79 IMDRYINSNRS

-103 QWLPMYGHTP
+103 QWLPIYGHTP
-113 GNDSIYQFVDTA
+113 GNDTIYQFVDTA

-152 PDDRLKG
+152 PDDRMKG

-167 PVHQKPYT
+167 PVYQKPYT
-175 GRIHWIVV
+175 GRVHWIVV

-192 VVPDGAG
+192 VVPDGGG
-199 IFRTSDLGK
+199 IFRTADLGK

-261 SWTRVEGA
+261 SWTRVQGA
-269 THKSFKRGYGFKDK
+269 THKEFKRGYGFKDK

-291 AIQSGTN
+291 ANQGGSN
-298 YLNSQ
+298 YLDSKV
-303 LWYSDDKGVTW
+303 WYSDNKGVTW
-314 KQIVLPDSLKEVHPT
+314 KQVVLPDSLKEVHPT

-335 FFQNFAFDPENRDKI
+335 FFQNFAFDPEDRDKI
-350 YISTSRSIY
+350 YITTSRSIY
-359 YSEDGLTPQAGANG
+359 YSEDGLTPQVGANG
-373 AVTFNIKRMT
+373 ATTFNIKRLT
-383 FDVYNH
+383 FDVYNQ

-394 RASNVSE
+394 RASNVNE

-430 VDYGVYSAVY
+430 VNYGVYSAVY
-440 YSEDGG
+440 RSDDGG

-494 AISSDGGLNFKEFA
+494 AISSDGGLNFKEFL

-519 GVYYST
+519 GLYYST

-551 GLLVKDKNI
+551 GLLVKDKDI

-674 IEDFGRKTVNISSK
+674 IEDFGRKTVNLSAK
-688 TVDDSG
+688 TVDVSG
-694 AGAGARDMAIARDGD
+694 AGAGARDMALARDGD
-709 RATIFVL
+709 RSTIFVL
-716 NNNHTLVRSTDGG
+716 NTNHTIMRSTNGG
-729 NTFETV
+729 DTFETV
-735 YVKSAGGSDV
+735 YVKGSDGSKV
-745 PAKFTNAWLA
+745 VAKFTNAWFTV
-755 ADPDNSSI
+755 DPDNSNI
-763 VFLGQHGK
+763 IYIGQTGK
-771 VLKYDLSTG
+771 VLKYDLAKG
-780 LNEDLSAGLPSV
+780 DREDLSAGLPSI
-792 SCEDI
+792 SCDDI
-797 IFHEGSGDIYFF
+797 FFHEGSGDIYFF

-816 RRDHSTGQWSLWMK
+816 LRDHSTGQWTLWMK
-830 GYNPLSVSRIALN
+830 GYNPLSASRLALN
-843 YTTQEMVIADY
+843 YTTQEMVIGDY
-854 GRGVWVADLENPAD
+854 GRGVWVADLEHPSD
-868 RYFKDGFALKEL
+868 RYFKNGFALKEL
-880 SDVGGRRTLGIDTK
+880 SNVDGRRTFGIDTK

-908 GQDVDNP
+908 GEDVNNP
-915 YQFLTTRLNA
+915 YQYLTAQLND
-925 GDKVRLKLTL
+925 GDKVKLKLTL

-950 GSSAQ
+950 KSSASKIA
-955 TYVANVSKPGTA
+955 YEPKPGTA
-967 LYSDGS
+967 MYSDGS
-973 GRIDLGYVDWFFND
+973 GRVDLGYVDWFFND
-987 FTIEFWIKPETNGVI
+987 FTIEFWIKPESNGVV

-1012 DTRGWAFLL
+1012 DTRGWALLL
-1021 DQGKLNFRYAPA
+1021 DQGKIKFRYAPA
-1033 QLFDRATYDAD
+1033 QLFDRATYDAN
-1044 ETQQV
+1044 ETQQSDV
-1049 DIGGTALAMGRWSHV
+1049 VGTALTMGRWSHV

-1075 LYVNGSQVASA
+1075 LYVNGNQVASS

-1109 SMAMKGTV
+1109 SMAMKGAV

-1123 NSALD
+1123 NSALNA
-1128 ENDIRRAMFSHD
+1128 NDIRRAMFSHD

-1161 HELFSRAGMA
+1161 HELFSRGGMA
-1171 PRVQAVTSYE
+1171 PRVQAVTSYV

-1196 PAGRTAYDIGDGRF
+1196 PSERTAYDIGDGRSV
-1210 LYLTPSE
+1210 YLTPAD

-1227 YANLHPDS
+1227 YAHLHPDS
-1235 MGVNPL
+1235 MGVNSL
-1241 YYKAFSEVF
+1241 YYKAVSEVF
-1250 QIRPFSVQDGASVNI
+1250 QIRPFSDSENASVDI
-1265 EIPLT
+1265 EIPLA
-1270 LESGKQYQLYA
+1270 LDASKQYQLYA

-1290 WQKVSEL
+1290 WQKVSDL
-1297 STGSDGKYLLAQD
+1297 SISSDGKYLVARGV
-1310 IKLDRIS
+1310 KLDRLS

-1323 LQNKPAVEAS
+1323 LENKPAIEAS
-1333 LDGGWEGNEINVY
+1333 LEGGAEGNEIYVY
-1346 DAGQNRYSISAHLV
+1346 DAEQTNYSIDAHLV
-1360 GGLDEPVGIYEIS
+1360 GGMSEPTGLYEVK
-1373 SKTGLFKIAGN
+1373 SKTGLFKIADN
-1384 MSFVNG
+1384 MKFVNG
-1390 KASAEL
+1390 KATAKL
-1396 VLDVDKLSGAETV
+1396 VLDLDKLNGADAL
-1409 ADTIVGKTDERMVPL
+1409 ADTIVGKADEKLVPL
-1424 VVTVN
+1424 AIKVN
-1429 NKILPAVSGKDITF
+1429 NRLLPTVSGRDMTF
-1443 SNGGGA
+1443 QNGGA
-1449 VPSSMIIDS
+1449 YVSSSKITGG
-1458 LNGSPEASIMGW
+1458 LNGKTTVTMMGW
-1470 IRLDDAYMLSGS
+1470 VRIDNKDMLSG
-1482 GGVKT
+1482 VKP

-1492 GSNGAVCGLHLQ
+1492 GSNSGVCGIHLAS
-1504 EGNLRFHWNDGYY
+1504 GNLRFHWNDGYY
-1517 NWSSG
+1517 GWSTT
-1522 LNIKQSDLGRWMH
+1522 LNFTTADIGRWMH
-1535 VALVVAKD
+1535 VALVVEPTQ
-1543 GFHLFLN
+1543 FRVYLN
-1550 GAEYHHMTNAPA
+1550 GAEYSRGHDKITGGI
-1562 AKINSP
+1562 INSA
-1568 LLLGQ
+1568 LMFGQ
-1573 NHLGDKWFKGALD
+1573 NYQSDKWFNGAVD
-1586 QVMVWKRALTS
+1586 QVMLWNRSLT
-1597 AEVRHYMLNNPR
+1597 AEEIRRYMTVNPR
-1609 LDAPGLV
+1609 LDDPSLV
-1616 SFVDMDHYGKNGA
+1616 SFIDMDHVNADGKIY
-1629 MVDLVSG
+1629 DLVSEAPLA
-1636 TPVSFYGV
+1636 TSGV
-1644 TSNEGYSHMP
+1644 TSNDDYSHMP
-1654 FHTKELYSQYSG
+1654 FHPSNSFTQNSQAPAV
-1666 DSDKGNIL
+1666 DNIIF
-1674 YVESPANTNA
+1674 VESPSNVNA
-1684 DFSIGVFSGT
+1684 DYRMGVFNGT
-1694 PYNHVDSLHANLT
+1694 PYNYANSEHSNLT
-1707 PLYGGYFTL
+1707 PLYGAYFTL
-1716 TMSRPSVFSAGQ
+1716 TMSKPSVFSSGQ
-1728 KAVLQFNM
+1728 KAVIGFNM
-1736 PQSSAA
+1736 PQTAVS
-1742 SGAELALRPF
+1742 SGAVLAIRPI
-1752 GSLDTF
+1752 GSPEPF
-1758 TTYVPATS
+1758 STYQPMTS
-1766 VENGR
+1766 LVDGK
-1771 MRFEVDAALLN
+1771 MRFEVDGTLLN
-1782 GGVEMMLMYDAAGG
+1782 GGSELMLMYDGTQG
-1796 DLPVLVDM
+1796 ELPVKVNLSVNN
-1804 SLDMEDYA
+1804 YN
-1812 EGDTIILDAATNRI
+1812 EGDTLILNSETDRI
-1826 TLNAEVKSA
+1826 TVKADVVSA
-1835 NPQSKV
+1835 NPQSKA
-1841 LVSLVESEYASPSIP
+1841 LVSVVESEYASADVS
-1856 ELEIGGQAEQ
+1856 ELDLSGSAE
-1866 KFSIYINKENIN
+1866 KSFVITINKDNLN

-1885 TVTLSGVTGGNSTL
+1885 TVTLSGVSEGGEL
-1899 KFNVVLEPVVELS
+1899 KLNVALEPIVELS

-1926 VPYASFGVK
+1926 DPYASFGVK

-2005 KEQNVSLSEDEIVK
+2005 KEQNVSLHEDEVVK

-2055 TKQTGASLVITP
+2055 TRQTGASLVIKP
-2067 EAKNTSINR
+2067 ESKSTTINR

-2097 TSDKLADRTEIKI
+2097 DSDKLSDRTEIKI
-2110 QDGTS
+2110 QEGTS
-2115 ADIVFGEDAVKMWGG
+2115 TDIVFGEDAVKMWGG

-2187 ELVDKS
+2187 ELVDKA

-2199 LLDGEAYEFNVTDVK
+2199 LLDGEAYEFNVADVK

-2271 VYTTVTSASSTHSLK
+2271 VYTTVTSASSTHNLT

>member
-23 LTNGTKS
+23 LTDGTKS

-53 KKEDLLN
+53 RKEDLLN
-60 DEVYMKLARDGWY
+60 DEVYMKLARDGWF

-79 IMDRYIKSNRG
+79 IMDRYINSNRS

-103 QWLPMYGHTP
+103 QWLPIYGHTP
-113 GNDSIYQFVDTA
+113 GNDTIYQFVDTA

-152 PDDRLKG
+152 PDDRMKG

-167 PVHQKPYT
+167 PVYQKPYT
-175 GRIHWIVV
+175 GRVHWIVV

-192 VVPDGAG
+192 VVPDGGG
-199 IFRTSDLGK
+199 IFRTADLGK

-261 SWTRVEGA
+261 SWTRVQGA
-269 THKSFKRGYGFKDK
+269 THKEFKRGYGFKDK

-291 AIQSGTN
+291 ANQGGSN
-298 YLNSQ
+298 YLDSKV
-303 LWYSDDKGVTW
+303 WYSDNKGVTW
-314 KQIVLPDSLKEVHPT
+314 KQVVLPDSLKEVHPT

-335 FFQNFAFDPENRDKI
+335 FFQNFAFDPEDRDKI
-350 YISTSRSIY
+350 YITTSRSIY
-359 YSEDGLTPQAGANG
+359 YSEDGLTPQVGANG
-373 AVTFNIKRMT
+373 ATTFNIKRLT
-383 FDVYNH
+383 FDVYNQ

-394 RASNVSE
+394 RASNVNE

-430 VDYGVYSAVY
+430 VSYGVYSAVY
-440 YSEDGG
+440 RSDDGG

-494 AISSDGGLNFKEFA
+494 AISSDGGLNFKEFL

-519 GVYYST
+519 GLYYST

-551 GLLVKDKNI
+551 GLLVKDKDI

-674 IEDFGRKTVNISSK
+674 IEDFGRKTVNLSAN
-688 TVDDSG
+688 TVDVSG
-694 AGAGARDMAIARDGD
+694 AGAGARDMALARDGD
-709 RATIFVL
+709 RSTIFVL
-716 NNNHTLVRSTDGG
+716 NTNHTIMRSTNGG
-729 NTFETV
+729 DTFETV
-735 YVKSAGGSDV
+735 YVKGSDGSKV
-745 PAKFTNAWLA
+745 VAKFTNAWFTV
-755 ADPDNSSI
+755 DPNNSNI
-763 VFLGQHGK
+763 IYIGQTGK
-771 VLKYDLSTG
+771 VLKYDLAKG
-780 LNEDLSAGLPSV
+780 DREDLSAGLPSI
-792 SCEDI
+792 SCDDI
-797 IFHEGSGDIYFF
+797 FFHEGSGDIYFF

-816 RRDHSTGQWSLWMK
+816 LRDHSTGQWTLWMK
-830 GYNPLSVSRIALN
+830 GYNPLSASRLALN
-843 YTTQEMVIADY
+843 YTTQEMVIGDY
-854 GRGVWVADLENPAD
+854 GRGVWVADLEHPSD
-868 RYFKDGFALKEL
+868 RYFKNGFALKEL
-880 SDVGGRRTLGIDTK
+880 SNVDGRRTFGIDTK

-908 GQDVDNP
+908 GQDVNNP
-915 YQFLTTRLNA
+915 YQYLTAQLND
-925 GDKVRLKLTL
+925 GDKVKLKLTL

-950 GSSAQ
+950 KSSASKIA
-955 TYVANVSKPGTA
+955 YEPKPGTA
-967 LYSDGS
+967 LYSDGG
-973 GRIDLGYVDWFFND
+973 GRVDLGYVDWFFND
-987 FTIEFWIKPETNGVI
+987 FTIEFWIKPESNGVV

-1012 DTRGWAFLL
+1012 DTRGWALLL
-1021 DQGKLNFRYAPA
+1021 DQGKIKFRYAPA
-1033 QLFDRATYDAD
+1033 QLFDRATYDAN
-1044 ETQQV
+1044 ETQQSDV
-1049 DIGGTALAMGRWSHV
+1049 VGTALTMGRWSHV

-1075 LYVNGSQVASA
+1075 LYVNGNQVASS

-1109 SMAMKGTV
+1109 SMAMKGAV

-1123 NSALD
+1123 NSALNA
-1128 ENDIRRAMFSHD
+1128 NDIRRAMFSHD

-1161 HELFSRAGMA
+1161 HELFSRGGMA
-1171 PRVQAVTSYE
+1171 PRVQAVTSYV

-1196 PAGRTAYDIGDGRF
+1196 PSERTAYDIGDGRSV
-1210 LYLTPSE
+1210 YLTPAD

-1227 YANLHPDS
+1227 YAHLHPDS
-1235 MGVNPL
+1235 MGVNSL
-1241 YYKAFSEVF
+1241 YYKAVSEVF
-1250 QIRPFSVQDGASVNI
+1250 QIRPFSDSENASVDI
-1265 EIPLT
+1265 EIPLA
-1270 LESGKQYQLYA
+1270 LDASKQYQLYA

-1290 WQKVSEL
+1290 WQKVSDL
-1297 STGSDGKYLLAQD
+1297 SISSDGKYLVARGV
-1310 IKLDRIS
+1310 KLDRLS

-1323 LQNKPAVEAS
+1323 LENKPAIEAS
-1333 LDGGWEGNEINVY
+1333 LEGGAEGNEIYVY
-1346 DAGQNRYSISAHLV
+1346 DAEQTNYSIDAHLV
-1360 GGLDEPVGIYEIS
+1360 GGMSEPTGLYEVK
-1373 SKTGLFKIAGN
+1373 SKTGLFKIADN
-1384 MSFVNG
+1384 MKFVNG
-1390 KASAEL
+1390 KATAKL
-1396 VLDVDKLSGAETV
+1396 VLDLDNLNGADAL
-1409 ADTIVGKTDERMVPL
+1409 ADTIVGKADEKLVPL
-1424 VVTVN
+1424 AIKVN
-1429 NKILPAVSGKDITF
+1429 NRLLPTVSGRDMTF
-1443 SNGGGA
+1443 QNGGA
-1449 VPSSMIIDS
+1449 YVSSSKITGG
-1458 LNGSPEASIMGW
+1458 LNGKTTVTMMGW
-1470 IRLDDAYMLSGS
+1470 VRIDNKDMLSG
-1482 GGVKT
+1482 VKP

-1492 GSNGAVCGLHLQ
+1492 GSNSGVCGIHLAS
-1504 EGNLRFHWNDGYY
+1504 GNLRFHWNDGYY
-1517 NWSSG
+1517 GWSTT
-1522 LNIKQSDLGRWMH
+1522 LNFTTADIGRWMH
-1535 VALVVAKD
+1535 VALVVEPTQ
-1543 GFHLFLN
+1543 FRVYLN
-1550 GAEYHHMTNAPA
+1550 GAEYSRGHDKITGGI
-1562 AKINSP
+1562 INSA
-1568 LLLGQ
+1568 LMFGQ
-1573 NHLGDKWFKGALD
+1573 NYQSDKWFNGAVD
-1586 QVMVWKRALTS
+1586 QVMLWNRSLT
-1597 AEVRHYMLNNPR
+1597 AEEIRRYMTVNPR
-1609 LDAPGLV
+1609 LDDPSLV
-1616 SFVDMDHYGKNGA
+1616 SFIDMDHVNADGKIY
-1629 MVDLVSG
+1629 DLVSEAPLA
-1636 TPVSFYGV
+1636 TSGV
-1644 TSNEGYSHMP
+1644 TSNDDYSHMP
-1654 FHTKELYSQYSG
+1654 FHPSNSFTQNSQAPAV
-1666 DSDKGNIL
+1666 DNL
-1674 YVESPANTNA
+1674 VFVESPSNVNA
-1684 DFSIGVFSGT
+1684 DYRMGVFNGT
-1694 PYNHVDSLHANLT
+1694 PYNYANSEHSNLT
-1707 PLYGGYFTL
+1707 PLYGAYFTL
-1716 TMSRPSVFSAGQ
+1716 TMSKPSVFSSGQ
-1728 KAVLQFNM
+1728 KAVIGFNM
-1736 PQSSAA
+1736 PQTAVS
-1742 SGAELALRPF
+1742 SGAVLAIRPI
-1752 GSLDTF
+1752 GSPEPF
-1758 TTYVPATS
+1758 STYQPMTS
-1766 VENGR
+1766 LVDGK
-1771 MRFEVDAALLN
+1771 MRFEVDGTLLN
-1782 GGVEMMLMYDAAGG
+1782 GGSELMLMYDGTQG
-1796 DLPVLVDM
+1796 ELPVKVNLSVNN
-1804 SLDMEDYA
+1804 YN
-1812 EGDTIILDAATNRI
+1812 EGDTLILNSETDRI
-1826 TLNAEVKSA
+1826 TVKADVVSA
-1835 NPQSKV
+1835 NPQSKA
-1841 LVSLVESEYASPSIP
+1841 LVSVVESEYASADVS
-1856 ELEIGGQAEQ
+1856 ELDLSGSAE
-1866 KFSIYINKENIN
+1866 KSFVITINKDNLN

-1885 TVTLSGVTGGNSTL
+1885 TVTLSGVSEGGEL
-1899 KFNVVLEPVVELS
+1899 KLNVALEPIVELS

-1926 VPYASFGVK
+1926 NPYASFGVK

-2005 KEQNVSLSEDEIVK
+2005 KEQNVSLHEDEVVK

-2055 TKQTGASLVITP
+2055 TRQTGASLVIKP
-2067 EAKNTSINR
+2067 ESKSTTINR

-2097 TSDKLADRTEIKI
+2097 DSDKLSDRTEIKI
-2110 QDGTS
+2110 QEGTS
-2115 ADIVFGEDAVKMWGG
+2115 TDIVFGEDAVKMWGG

-2187 ELVDKS
+2187 ELVDKA

-2199 LLDGEAYEFNVTDVK
+2199 LLDGEAYEFNVADVK

-2219 FIVWISIREDMTG
+2219 FVVWISIREDMTG

-2271 VYTTVTSASSTHSLK
+2271 VYTTVTSASSTHNLT

>member
-23 LTNGTKS
+23 LTDGTKS

-53 KKEDLLN
+53 RKEDLLN
-60 DEVYMKLARDGWY
+60 DEVYMKLARDGWF

-79 IMDRYIKSNRG
+79 IMDRYINSNRS

-103 QWLPMYGHTP
+103 QWLPIYGHTP
-113 GNDSIYQFVDTA
+113 GNDTIYQFVDTA

-152 PDDRLKG
+152 PDDRMKG

-167 PVHQKPYT
+167 PVYQKPYT
-175 GRIHWIVV
+175 GRVHWIVV

-192 VVPDGAG
+192 VVPDGGG
-199 IFRTSDLGK
+199 IFRTADLGK

-261 SWTRVEGA
+261 SWTRVQGA
-269 THKSFKRGYGFKDK
+269 THKEFKRGYGFKDK

-291 AIQSGTN
+291 ANQGGSN
-298 YLNSQ
+298 YLDSKV
-303 LWYSDDKGVTW
+303 WYSDNKGVTW
-314 KQIVLPDSLKEVHPT
+314 KQVVLPDSLKEVHPT

-335 FFQNFAFDPENRDKI
+335 FFQNFAFDPEDRDKI
-350 YISTSRSIY
+350 YITTSRSIY
-359 YSEDGLTPQAGANG
+359 YSEDGLTPQVGANG
-373 AVTFNIKRMT
+373 ATTFNIKRLT
-383 FDVYNH
+383 FDVYNQ

-394 RASNVSE
+394 RASNVNE

-430 VDYGVYSAVY
+430 VSYGVYSAVY
-440 YSEDGG
+440 RSDDGG

-494 AISSDGGLNFKEFA
+494 AISSDGGLNFKEFL

-519 GVYYST
+519 GLYYST

-551 GLLVKDKNI
+551 GLLVKDKDI

-674 IEDFGRKTVNISSK
+674 IEDFGRKTVNLSAK
-688 TVDDSG
+688 TVDVSG
-694 AGAGARDMAIARDGD
+694 AGAGARDMALARDGD
-709 RATIFVL
+709 RSTIFVL
-716 NNNHTLVRSTDGG
+716 NTNHTIMRSTNGG
-729 NTFETV
+729 DTFETV
-735 YVKSAGGSDV
+735 YVKGSDGSKV
-745 PAKFTNAWLA
+745 VAKFTNAWFTV
-755 ADPDNSSI
+755 DPDNSNI
-763 VFLGQHGK
+763 IYIGQTGK
-771 VLKYDLSTG
+771 VLKYDLAKG
-780 LNEDLSAGLPSV
+780 DREDLSAGLPSI
-792 SCEDI
+792 SCDDI
-797 IFHEGSGDIYFF
+797 FFHEGSGDIYFF

-816 RRDHSTGQWSLWMK
+816 LRDRSTGQWTLWMK
-830 GYNPLSVSRIALN
+830 GYNPLSASRLALN
-843 YTTQEMVIADY
+843 YTTQEMVIGDY
-854 GRGVWVADLENPAD
+854 GRGVWVADLEHPSD
-868 RYFKDGFALKEL
+868 RYFKNGFALKEL
-880 SDVGGRRTLGIDTK
+880 SNVDGRRTFGIDTK

-908 GQDVDNP
+908 GQDVNNP
-915 YQFLTTRLNA
+915 YQYLTAQLND
-925 GDKVRLKLTL
+925 GDKVKLKLTL

-950 GSSAQ
+950 KSSASKIA
-955 TYVANVSKPGTA
+955 YEPKPGTA
-967 LYSDGS
+967 MYSDGS
-973 GRIDLGYVDWFFND
+973 GRVDLGYVDWFFND
-987 FTIEFWIKPETNGVI
+987 FTIEFWIKPESNGVV

-1012 DTRGWAFLL
+1012 DTRGWALLL
-1021 DQGKLNFRYAPA
+1021 DQGKIKFRYAPA
-1033 QLFDRATYDAD
+1033 QLFDRATYDAN
-1044 ETQQV
+1044 ETQQSDV
-1049 DIGGTALAMGRWSHV
+1049 VGTALTMGRWSHV

-1075 LYVNGSQVASA
+1075 LYVNGNQVASS

-1109 SMAMKGTV
+1109 SMAMKGAV

-1123 NSALD
+1123 NSALNA
-1128 ENDIRRAMFSHD
+1128 NDIRRAMFSHD

-1161 HELFSRAGMA
+1161 HELFSRGGMA
-1171 PRVQAVTSYE
+1171 PRVQAVTSYV

-1196 PAGRTAYDIGDGRF
+1196 PSERTAYDIGDGRSV
-1210 LYLTPSE
+1210 YLTPAD

-1227 YANLHPDS
+1227 YAHLHPDS
-1235 MGVNPL
+1235 MGVNSL
-1241 YYKAFSEVF
+1241 YYKAVSEVF
-1250 QIRPFSVQDGASVNI
+1250 QIRPFSDSENASVDI
-1265 EIPLT
+1265 EIPLA
-1270 LESGKQYQLYA
+1270 LDASKQYQLYA

-1290 WQKVSEL
+1290 WQKVSDL
-1297 STGSDGKYLLAQD
+1297 SISSDGKYLVARGV
-1310 IKLDRIS
+1310 KLDRLS

-1323 LQNKPAVEAS
+1323 LENKPAIEAS
-1333 LDGGWEGNEINVY
+1333 LEGGAEGNEIYVY
-1346 DAGQNRYSISAHLV
+1346 DAEQTNYSIDAHLV
-1360 GGLDEPVGIYEIS
+1360 GGMSEPTGLYEVK
-1373 SKTGLFKIAGN
+1373 SKTGLFKIADN
-1384 MSFVNG
+1384 MKFVNG
-1390 KASAEL
+1390 KATAKL
-1396 VLDVDKLSGAETV
+1396 VLDLDKLNGADAL
-1409 ADTIVGKTDERMVPL
+1409 ADTIVGKADEKLVPL
-1424 VVTVN
+1424 TVKVY
-1429 NKILPAVSGKDITF
+1429 NKLLPTVSGRDMSFQNGGAAVSSSDIT
-1443 SNGGGA
+1443 GK
-1449 VPSSMIIDS
+1449 
-1458 LNGSPEASIMGW
+1458 LNGKSNVTFMGW
-1470 IRLDDAYMLSGS
+1470 VRIDNQNMLSG
-1482 GGVKT
+1482 VKP

-1492 GSNGAVCGLHLQ
+1492 GSGGGVCGIHLSN
-1504 EGNLRFHWNDGYY
+1504 GNLRFHWNDGYY
-1517 NWSSG
+1517 GWSTPH
-1522 LNIKQSDLGRWMH
+1522 NFTTADIGRWMH
-1535 VALVVAKD
+1535 VALVVEPTQ
-1543 GFHLFLN
+1543 FRVYLN
-1550 GAEYHHMTNAPA
+1550 GAESSSTATPPA
-1562 AKINSP
+1562 AKINSA
-1568 LLLGQ
+1568 LMLGQ
-1573 NHLGDKWFKGALD
+1573 NYLGDKWFNGAID
-1586 QVMVWKRALTS
+1586 QVMLWNRSLT
-1597 AEVRHYMLNNPR
+1597 AEEIRRYMTDNPR
-1609 LDAPGLV
+1609 LDDSSLV
-1616 SFVDMDHYGKNGA
+1616 AFIDMDHFTADGKVYELMTGNA
-1629 MVDLVSG
+1629 L
-1636 TPVSFYGV
+1636 TTYGV
-1644 TSNEGYSHMP
+1644 ASTDDYSHMP
-1654 FHTKELYSQYSG
+1654 FHPSNSFTQNSQAPAV
-1666 DSDKGNIL
+1666 DNIIF
-1674 YVESPANTNA
+1674 VESPSNVNA
-1684 DFSIGVFSGT
+1684 DYRMGVFNGT
-1694 PYNHVDSLHANLT
+1694 PYNYANSEHSNLT
-1707 PLYGGYFTL
+1707 PLYGAYFTL
-1716 TMSRPSVFSAGQ
+1716 TMSKPSVFSSGQ
-1728 KAVLQFNM
+1728 KAVIGFNM
-1736 PQSSAA
+1736 PQTAVS
-1742 SGAELALRPF
+1742 SGAVLAIRPI
-1752 GSLDTF
+1752 GSPEPF
-1758 TTYVPATS
+1758 STYQPMTS
-1766 VENGR
+1766 LVDGK
-1771 MRFEVDAALLN
+1771 MRFEVDGTLLN
-1782 GGVEMMLMYDAAGG
+1782 GGSELMLMYDGTQG
-1796 DLPVLVDM
+1796 ELPVKVNLSVNN
-1804 SLDMEDYA
+1804 YN
-1812 EGDTIILDAATNRI
+1812 EGDTLILSSETDRI
-1826 TLNAEVKSA
+1826 TVKADVVSA
-1835 NPQSKV
+1835 NPQSKA
-1841 LVSLVESEYASPSIP
+1841 LVSVVESEYASADVS
-1856 ELEIGGQAEQ
+1856 ELDLSGSAE
-1866 KFSIYINKENIN
+1866 KSFVITINKDNLN

-1885 TVTLSGVTGGNSTL
+1885 TVTLSGVSEGGEL
-1899 KFNVVLEPVVELS
+1899 KLNVALEPIVELS

-1926 VPYASFGVK
+1926 NPYASFGVK

-1972 AYTDILEYY
+1972 AYADILEYY

-2005 KEQNVSLSEDEIVK
+2005 KEQNVSLHEDEVVK

-2055 TKQTGASLVITP
+2055 TRQTGASLVIKP
-2067 EAKNTSINR
+2067 ESKSTTINR

-2097 TSDKLADRTEIKI
+2097 DSDKLSDRTEIKI
-2110 QDGTS
+2110 QEGTS
-2115 ADIVFGEDAVKMWGG
+2115 TDIVFGEDAVKMWGG

-2187 ELVDKS
+2187 ELVDKA

-2199 LLDGEAYEFNVTDVK
+2199 LLDGEAYEFNVADVK

-2271 VYTTVTSASSTHSLK
+2271 VYTTVTSASSTHNLT

>member
-23 LTNGTKS
+23 LTDGTKS

-53 KKEDLLN
+53 RKEDLLN
-60 DEVYMKLARDGWY
+60 DEVYMKLARDGWF

-79 IMDRYIKSNRG
+79 IMDCYIKSNRN

-103 QWLPMYGHTP
+103 QWLPIYGHTP
-113 GNDSIYQFVDTA
+113 GNDTIYQFVDTA

-152 PDDRLKG
+152 PDDRMKG

-167 PVHQKPYT
+167 PVYQKPYT
-175 GRIHWIVV
+175 GRVHWIVV

-192 VVPDGAG
+192 VVPDGGG
-199 IFRTSDLGK
+199 IFRTADLGK

-261 SWTRVEGA
+261 SWTRVQGA
-269 THKSFKRGYGFKDK
+269 THKEFKRGYGFKDK

-291 AIQSGTN
+291 ANQGGSN
-298 YLNSQ
+298 YLDSKV
-303 LWYSDDKGVTW
+303 WYSDNKGVTW
-314 KQIVLPDSLKEVHPT
+314 KQVVLPDSLKEVHPT

-335 FFQNFAFDPENRDKI
+335 FFQNFAFDPEDRDKI
-350 YISTSRSIY
+350 YITTSRSIY
-359 YSEDGLTPQAGANG
+359 YSEDGLTPQVGANG
-373 AVTFNIKRMT
+373 ATTFNIKRLT
-383 FDVYNH
+383 FDVYNQ

-394 RASNVSE
+394 RASNVNE

-430 VDYGVYSAVY
+430 VSYGVYSAVY
-440 YSEDGG
+440 RSDDGG

-494 AISSDGGLNFKEFA
+494 AISSDGGLNFKEFL

-519 GVYYST
+519 GLYYST

-551 GLLVKDKNI
+551 GLLVKDKDI

-662 HNPGNNNMSFFR
+662 HNPGNSNMSFFR
-674 IEDFGRKTVNISSK
+674 IEDFGRKTVNLSAN
-688 TVDDSG
+688 TVDVSG
-694 AGAGARDMAIARDGD
+694 AGAGARDMALARDGD
-709 RATIFVL
+709 RSTIFVL
-716 NNNHTLVRSTDGG
+716 NTNHTIMRSTNGG
-729 NTFETV
+729 DTFETV
-735 YVKSAGGSDV
+735 YVKGSDGSKAV
-745 PAKFTNAWLA
+745 AKFTNAWFTV
-755 ADPDNSSI
+755 DPNNSNI
-763 VFLGQHGK
+763 IYIGQTGK
-771 VLKYDLSTG
+771 VLKYDLATG
-780 LNEDLSAGLPSV
+780 DSEDLSAGLPSV

-797 IFHEGSGDIYFF
+797 FFHEGSGDIYFF

-816 RRDHSTGQWSLWMK
+816 LRDHSTGQWTLWMK
-830 GYNPLSVSRIALN
+830 GYNPLSASRLALN
-843 YTTQEMVIADY
+843 YTTQEMVIGDY
-854 GRGVWVADLENPAD
+854 GRGVWVADLEHPSD
-868 RYFKDGFALKEL
+868 RYFKNGFALKEL
-880 SDVGGRRTLGIDTK
+880 SNVDGRRTFGIDTK

-908 GQDVDNP
+908 GEDVNNP
-915 YQFLTTRLNA
+915 YQYLTAQLND
-925 GDKVRLKLTL
+925 GDKVKLKLTL

-950 GSSAQ
+950 KSSASKIA
-955 TYVANVSKPGTA
+955 YEPKPGTA
-967 LYSDGS
+967 LYSDGG

-987 FTIEFWIKPETNGVI
+987 FTIEFWIKPESNGVV

-1012 DTRGWAFLL
+1012 DTRGWALLL
-1021 DQGKLNFRYAPA
+1021 DQGKIKFRYAPA
-1033 QLFDRATYDAD
+1033 QLFDRATYDAN
-1044 ETQQV
+1044 ETQQSDV
-1049 DIGGTALAMGRWSHV
+1049 VGTALTMGRWSHV

-1075 LYVNGSQVASA
+1075 LYVNGNQVASSS
-1086 ARIVQWAPLNSAVY
+1086 RIVQWAPLNSAVY

-1109 SMAMKGTV
+1109 SMAMKGAV

-1123 NSALD
+1123 NSALNA
-1128 ENDIRRAMFSHD
+1128 NDIRRAMFSHD

-1161 HELFSRAGMA
+1161 HELFSRGGMA
-1171 PRVQAVTSYE
+1171 PRVQAVTSYV

-1196 PAGRTAYDIGDGRF
+1196 PSERTAYDIGDGRSV
-1210 LYLTPSE
+1210 YLTPAD

-1227 YANLHPDS
+1227 YAHLHPDS
-1235 MGVNPL
+1235 MGVNSL
-1241 YYKAFSEVF
+1241 YYKAVSEVF
-1250 QIRPFSVQDGASVNI
+1250 QIRPFSDSENASVDI
-1265 EIPLT
+1265 EIPLA
-1270 LESGKQYQLYA
+1270 LDASKQYQLYA

-1290 WQKVSEL
+1290 WQKVSDL
-1297 STGSDGKYLLAQD
+1297 SISSDGKYLVARGV
-1310 IKLDRIS
+1310 KLDRLS

-1323 LQNKPAVEAS
+1323 LENKPAIEAS
-1333 LDGGWEGNEINVY
+1333 LEGGAEGNEIYVY
-1346 DAGQNRYSISAHLV
+1346 DAEQTNYSIDAHLV
-1360 GGLDEPVGIYEIS
+1360 GGMSEPTGLYEVK
-1373 SKTGLFKIAGN
+1373 SKTGLFKIADN
-1384 MSFVNG
+1384 MKFVNG
-1390 KASAEL
+1390 KATAKL
-1396 VLDVDKLSGAETV
+1396 VLDLDKLNGADAL
-1409 ADTIVGKTDERMVPL
+1409 ADTIVGKADEKLVPL
-1424 VVTVN
+1424 AIKVN
-1429 NKILPAVSGKDITF
+1429 NRLLPTVSGRDMTF
-1443 SNGGGA
+1443 QNGGA
-1449 VPSSMIIDS
+1449 YVSSSKITGG
-1458 LNGSPEASIMGW
+1458 LNGKTTVTMMGW
-1470 IRLDDAYMLSGS
+1470 VRIDNKDMLSG
-1482 GGVKT
+1482 VKP

-1492 GSNGAVCGLHLQ
+1492 GSNSGVCGIHLSS
-1504 EGNLRFHWNDGYY
+1504 GNLRFHWNDGYY
-1517 NWSSG
+1517 GWSTT
-1522 LNIKQSDLGRWMH
+1522 LNFTTADIGRWMH
-1535 VALVVAKD
+1535 VALVVEPTQ
-1543 GFHLFLN
+1543 FRVYLN
-1550 GAEYHHMTNAPA
+1550 GAEYSRGHDKITGGI
-1562 AKINSP
+1562 INSA
-1568 LLLGQ
+1568 LMFGQ
-1573 NHLGDKWFKGALD
+1573 NYQSDKWFNGAVD
-1586 QVMVWKRALTS
+1586 QVMLWNRSLT
-1597 AEVRHYMLNNPR
+1597 AEEIRRYMTVNPR
-1609 LDAPGLV
+1609 LDDPSLV
-1616 SFVDMDHYGKNGA
+1616 SFIDMDHVNADGKIY
-1629 MVDLVSG
+1629 DLVSEAPLA
-1636 TPVSFYGV
+1636 TSGV
-1644 TSNEGYSHMP
+1644 TSNDDYSHMP
-1654 FHTKELYSQYSG
+1654 FHPSNSFTQNSQAPAV
-1666 DSDKGNIL
+1666 DNIIF
-1674 YVESPANTNA
+1674 VESPSNVNA
-1684 DFSIGVFSGT
+1684 DYRMGVFNGT
-1694 PYNHVDSLHANLT
+1694 PYNYANSEHSNLT
-1707 PLYGGYFTL
+1707 PLYGAYFTL
-1716 TMSRPSVFSAGQ
+1716 TMSKPSVFSSGQ
-1728 KAVLQFNM
+1728 KAVIGFNM
-1736 PQSSAA
+1736 PQTAVS
-1742 SGAELALRPF
+1742 SGAVLAIRPI
-1752 GSLDTF
+1752 GSPEPF
-1758 TTYVPATS
+1758 STYQPMTS
-1766 VENGR
+1766 LVDGK
-1771 MRFEVDAALLN
+1771 MRFEVDGTLLN
-1782 GGVEMMLMYDAAGG
+1782 GGSELMLMYDGTQG
-1796 DLPVLVDM
+1796 ELPVKVNLSVNNYND
-1804 SLDMEDYA
+1804 
-1812 EGDTIILDAATNRI
+1812 GDTLILNSETDRI
-1826 TLNAEVKSA
+1826 TVKADVVSA
-1835 NPQSKV
+1835 NPQSKA
-1841 LVSLVESEYASPSIP
+1841 LVSVVESEYASADVS
-1856 ELEIGGQAEQ
+1856 ELDLSGSAE
-1866 KFSIYINKENIN
+1866 KSFVITINKDNLN

-1885 TVTLSGVTGGNSTL
+1885 TVTLSGVSEGGEL
-1899 KFNVVLEPVVELS
+1899 KLNVALEPIVELS

-1926 VPYASFGVK
+1926 NPYASFGVK

-2005 KEQNVSLSEDEIVK
+2005 KEQNVSLHEDEVVK

-2055 TKQTGASLVITP
+2055 TRQTGASLVIKP
-2067 EAKNTSINR
+2067 ESKSTTINR

-2097 TSDKLADRTEIKI
+2097 DSDKLSDRTEIKI
-2110 QDGTS
+2110 QEGTS
-2115 ADIVFGEDAVKMWGG
+2115 TDIVFGEDAVKMWGG

-2142 GDRYLSVNVLPNK
+2142 GDRYLSVNVLPDK
-2155 RVEIPLHLQLSA
+2155 RVEVPLHLQLSA

-2172 IASISSYGYGLNDNA
+2172 IASISSYGYGFNDNA
-2187 ELVDKS
+2187 ELVDKA

-2199 LLDGEAYEFNVTDVK
+2199 LLDGEAYEFNVADVK

-2271 VYTTVTSASSTHSLK
+2271 VYTTVTSASSTHNLT